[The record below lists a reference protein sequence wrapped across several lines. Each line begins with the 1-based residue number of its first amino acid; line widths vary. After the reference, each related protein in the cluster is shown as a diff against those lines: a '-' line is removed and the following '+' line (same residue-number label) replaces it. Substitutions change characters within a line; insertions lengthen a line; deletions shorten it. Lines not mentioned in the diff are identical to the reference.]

1 MRCEPSLPRR
11 SRTSS
16 SASRISS
23 RFEARSR
30 RCSTAAL
37 ASGRSRSARSSKPL
51 RDVEER
57 RSMVHV
63 GGRHA
68 RGTRSERAVSRVR
81 RRVGRPTDFAR
92 ARLPRRRTQ
101 GALDARGD
109 AGGRP
114 HRLALSARRHRH
126 WWTLAVAAIGAV
138 AALGGRFLLF
148 DVLLY
153 GGMVLLSAAMLG
165 DIWARKH
172 PRIAAAELAQIRV
185 NRNGGCGR
193 CER

>member
-1 MRCEPSLPRR
+1 MLAVLAPKGLCPVCV
-11 SRTSS
+11 
-16 SASRISS
+16 A
-23 RFEARSR
+23 
-30 RCSTAAL
+30 
-37 ASGRSRSARSSKPL
+37 ASGGLLTSLGLGFLA
-51 RDVEER
+51 VER
-57 RSMVHV
+57 NVRWMLAATLVV
-63 GGRHA
+63 GIIG
-68 RGTRSERAVSRVR
+68 
-81 RRVGRPTDFAR
+81 
-92 ARLPRRRTQ
+92 
-101 GALDARGD
+101 
-109 AGGRP
+109 
-114 HRLALSARRHRH
+114 LALSARRHRH

-172 PRIAAAELAQIRV
+172 PRIAAAELVQIRV